1 MCKENVAN
9 ILVPT
14 LKYEDFLLFSV
25 HVITSQTGFFWVGL
39 TNKNLKDVSDIH

>member
-1 MCKENVAN
+1 MLDYILFIKICKENVAN

-25 HVITSQTGFFWVGL
+25 HVITTQTGFFLGWF
-39 TNKNLKDVSDIH
+39 D